1 MVFIGCTDRPG
12 EIQLLAGIAF
22 VAVFCPPDFR
32 RPCHYGH
39 GLHHANA
46 YRKDNEKFRI
56 TKIVGVC
63 VFTSFGDFFQF
74 YYLINPL
81 PQALSIIVA
90 LGALLFYR
98 MCGVKYPHQKWRI
111 PLFLAFACLVLI
123 IGGGSFLVFSALA
136 VMYDVF
142 VRRHILIATVNL
154 TIAAIVPAIMTL
166 LFYPF
171 NSLSDTYGLFVP
183 MFPLVPSIISILPF
197 VWWFFYMS
205 FPIMALIEKPFAD
218 FGNKRNKNRIGAHFL
233 LSGSLTGSIFLS
245 LVVCAA
251 SALIIRF
258 NREPLAR
265 ARSNA
270 VLNLGMVQD
279 AWSTILEE
287 SKKIPQRYLTDSKI
301 HVIDR
306 SLFHQGKLL
315 EDLFAFPQ
323 NQNALLLFP
332 YSGTARTLA
341 PSDRFWTAVWAG
353 HTYFELGMVNTAE
366 HCALEATSQFYYP
379 EGLRLLS
386 NIYAVK
392 EMPEARL
399 NCLRALRKDRGYRA
413 WADACLKAPNPD
425 ENTVLDADI
434 SSARSNAITERFMES
449 GKPPLSLLV
458 KEHPKNRMAF
468 EYLVASFLIGRQLDS
483 VAAYTSELK
492 EWQYAEIPRLCEE
505 ALLLYSFLTEKMP
518 VLFGFTISQES
529 MESFERFCSIL
540 YTQHGGRADEALHDL
555 SAFTN
560 SYFFYYVY
568 GGVKPEEGNA
578 NQ

>member
-1 MVFIGCTDRPG
+1 MKGFG
-12 EIQLLAGIAF
+12 IQKLLGF
-22 VAVFCPPDFR
+22 VYLPV
-32 RPCHYGH
+32 
-39 GLHHANA
+39 L
-46 YRKDNEKFRI
+46 I
-56 TKIVGVC
+56 M
-63 VFTSFGDFFQF
+63 FFQF
-74 YYLINPL
+74 YYLINLL
-81 PQALSIIVA
+81 PQALAMIVA
-90 LGALLFYR
+90 LCALQLYR
-98 MCGVKYPHQKWRI
+98 SYGVNHYQRWRI
-111 PLFLAFACLVLI
+111 PIFLALACLVLI

-142 VRRHILIATVNL
+142 VRRHILMATVNL
-154 TIAAIVPAIMTL
+154 TIAALVPMIMTI
-166 LFYPF
+166 LFYPL
-171 NSLSDTYGLFVP
+171 NSLNDTYGLFAP

-205 FPIMALIEKPFAD
+205 FPIMALIEKPFAG
-218 FGNKRNKNRIGAHFL
+218 FGDKPNKNRIGAHFL
-233 LSGSLTGSIFLS
+233 LSGSLTRSIFLG

-251 SALIIRF
+251 AMLIIRF
-258 NREPLAR
+258 NREPLAG

-270 VLNLGMVQD
+270 VLNLGIIHG

-287 SKKIPQRYLTDSKI
+287 SKKIPRRYLTDSKI

-306 SLFHQGKLL
+306 ALFHQGRLL

-413 WADACLKAPNPD
+413 WADACLKAPNPG
-425 ENTVLDADI
+425 ENIVLDADI
-434 SSARSNAITERFMES
+434 SSARSHAITERFMES
-449 GKPPLSLLV
+449 GTPPLSLLV

-483 VAAYTSELK
+483 AAAYTSELR
-492 EWQYAEIPRLCEE
+492 ELQYAKIPRLYEE
-505 ALLLYSFLTEKMP
+505 ALLLYSFLTEKTP
-518 VLFGFTISQES
+518 ELFEFTVSQES

-540 YTQHGGRADEALHDL
+540 YTQHGGRADEALQDL
-555 SAFTN
+555 SASFAN

-568 GGVKPEEGNA
+568 GGPKSEAGNA